1 MNNRIFGKIF
11 NVYKPV
17 GLSSYDIVRKFKKI
31 LNYKKIGHGGT
42 LDPFAE
48 GVLLILVG
56 RKATRQM
63 NDLLKL
69 PKSYSAVV
77 QLGKTTDTGDPE
89 GKVVKEKQ
97 VGTITNEILES
108 AINEF
113 SGQIEQIPPKYSAK
127 KVNGVP
133 AYKLARQG
141 KDFKLKPQNI
151 NIYDLSIDII
161 KDHKLLLNV
170 ECSKGTYIRK
180 LGQDIAEFLETAGYL
195 TKLTRTSIGEYS
207 IDDSI
212 YIDDLEDKL
221 EKTKDKLRK
230 LALVS

>member
-17 GLSSYDIVRKFKKI
+17 GLSSYDVVRKFKKI
-31 LNYKKIGHGGT
+31 LNYRKIGHGGT

-63 NDLLKL
+63 NELLKL
-69 PKSYSAVV
+69 PKSYRAIV
-77 QLGKTTDTGDPE
+77 QLGKTTATGDPD
-89 GKVVKEKQ
+89 GKVIKEKS
-97 VGTITNEILES
+97 VGSISNKMLDT
-108 AINEF
+108 AIDEF
-113 SGQIEQIPPKYSAK
+113 SGQIEQVPPKYSAK

-141 KDFKLKPQNI
+141 KDFELKPQSI
-151 NIYDLSIDII
+151 KIYDLSLDMVK
-161 KDHKLLLNV
+161 KDKLLLDV
-170 ECSKGTYIRK
+170 ECSRGTYIRK
-180 LGQDIAEFLETAGYL
+180 LGQDIAEFLGTAGYL
-195 TKLTRTSIGEYS
+195 TKLKRTSIGDYKV
-207 IDDSI
+207 DDSI

-221 EKTKDKLRK
+221 VKTKDKLRK